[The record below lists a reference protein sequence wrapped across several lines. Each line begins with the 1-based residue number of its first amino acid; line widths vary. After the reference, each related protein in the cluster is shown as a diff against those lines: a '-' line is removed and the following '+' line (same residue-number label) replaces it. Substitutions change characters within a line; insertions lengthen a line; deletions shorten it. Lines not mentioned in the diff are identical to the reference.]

1 MREYANEIVLIR
13 RPFFGIIGKYRCD
26 GDADGESADGF
37 QREKN
42 CLSFFH
48 ERDGVQSENVEG
60 ECKRNEDH
68 DGQGGEKDL
77 RRGLSETD
85 IYFFFH
91 RFLLSFGYVFIIQ
104 DAVLF
109 VIHKFL
115 ERMEKK
121 FRKFDLQRRDSVVYC
136 NRM

>member
-13 RPFFGIIGKYRCD
+13 RPFFGIIGKYCCD

-42 CLSFFH
+42 GLSFFH
-48 ERDGVQSENVEG
+48 ERDGVQSENVDRERQCDEYHEG
-60 ECKRNEDH
+60 KR
-68 DGQGGEKDL
+68 GKQDL

-115 ERMEKK
+115 EITEKK
-121 FRKFDLQRRDSVVYC
+121 FRKFDLQR
-136 NRM
+136 